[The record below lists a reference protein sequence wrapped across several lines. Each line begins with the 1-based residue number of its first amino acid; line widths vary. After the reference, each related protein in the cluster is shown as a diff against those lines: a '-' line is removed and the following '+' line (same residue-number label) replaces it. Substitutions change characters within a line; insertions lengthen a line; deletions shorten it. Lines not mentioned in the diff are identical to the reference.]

1 MAGGHQQKLMSAL
14 SFLRQQQPQLLIF
27 GLLVSLLCGI
37 SHGLCPYDFSG
48 LQNFTS
54 LCSGNDESVT
64 SAQILICCEDI
75 YGAAVFA
82 MSRHANLT
90 GEMFPPAEQAEEC
103 IDAYKNALASSSQLL
118 GAPQFF
124 QRYCPLPASR
134 ISAGASPCHFATT
147 RDMSRLL
154 ISELPA
160 GVGTQLL
167 PNVSRTC
174 NRLGQIGQRG
184 CNACQ
189 TELLDA
195 IARLVNLTGD
205 QPAACGTAV
214 AIAMTSLNP
223 SVFAFQNF
231 YQCVLEIL
239 NEFLNITSITA
250 PKAVVPS
257 TAVSAGER
265 PLPVEES
272 KSNSSKRVYIIVG
285 VVSSSA
291 VLACLALTAIFVFRA
306 KDLDLYSFPTGI
318 SGALLSTSESSEIPA
333 ILPTEGFYIF
343 HLKELTKATNNF
355 SESLMIGEGSA
366 GAVYLGNLP
375 SGKLVAVKR
384 ILKEKKVETFNKEVE
399 LLARIRHPNLTA
411 LLGYCQT
418 KFVHLLVYE
427 FMSNGDLGKK
437 LLDSNA
443 RPLTWDQRVKIAI
456 DCAKG
461 LTYLHEFPQG
471 PIIHRDIKPSNILLN
486 ESLEAK
492 LSDFGLSKVLEYEAS
507 HVSTEIKGT
516 TGYLDPEYL
525 ILGQLTEASD
535 VYSFGVVL
543 LQLLSGRK
551 AIDGDSLLNRS
562 LVQLAFSV
570 MSDHAVPLSE
580 LIDPRLEGMY
590 NLRGFEK
597 MAEVAY
603 RSVQARSYDRPSMS
617 EVLDSL
623 ELAMRLSN
631 SSAPSPAPS

>member
-1 MAGGHQQKLMSAL
+1 MAGPKHQELAFSSPFA
-14 SFLRQQQPQLLIF
+14 QQSQRP
-27 GLLVSLLCGI
+27 LLVLLLLCFLCGF
-37 SHGLCPYDFSG
+37 SHGICPYDLSG

-54 LCSGNDESVT
+54 LCSGSEESVS

-103 IDAYKNALASSSQLL
+103 IDAYKGALAPSSQLL
-118 GAPQFF
+118 QSPQFF
-124 QRYCPLPASR
+124 QHYCPLPSSR

-147 RDMSRLL
+147 RDMARLL
-154 ISELPA
+154 ITELPS
-160 GVGTQLL
+160 GVGIQLL
-167 PNVSRTC
+167 HNVSRTC
-174 NRLGQIGQRG
+174 NQLGQIGQRG
-184 CNACQ
+184 CQACQ
-189 TELLDA
+189 TQLLDA
-195 IARLVNLTGD
+195 IARLVNITGD
-205 QPAACGTAV
+205 QPGTCGTAV
-214 AIAMTSLNP
+214 AIAITSLNP
-223 SVFAFQNF
+223 SYFVFQNF

-239 NEFLNITSITA
+239 NEFVNISAITA
-250 PKAVVPS
+250 PKAIVPS
-257 TAVSAGER
+257 TAAIEGGR
-265 PLPVEES
+265 PLPAEDFK
-272 KSNSSKRVYIIVG
+272 KSSPKMVYIVVV
-285 VVSSSA
+285 VVSSL
-291 VLACLALTAIFVFRA
+291 VVVACLALTGLFVYRA
-306 KDLDLYSFPTGI
+306 RDLDYNFPTGI
-318 SGALLSTSESSEIPA
+318 SGALLSTSESSETPA

-343 HLKELTKATNNF
+343 HLKELAKATNSF

-411 LLGYCQT
+411 LLGYCQS

-427 FMSNGDLGKK
+427 FMSNGDLGRK
-437 LLDSNA
+437 LLDPNT
-443 RPLTWDQRVKIAI
+443 RPLTWDQRVKVAI

-486 ESLEAK
+486 EALEAK

-570 MSDHAVPLSE
+570 MSHDVPFSE
-580 LIDPRLEGMY
+580 LIDPKLEGIY
-590 NLRGFEK
+590 NLRAFEK
-597 MAEVAY
+597 IAEVAH
-603 RSVQARSYDRPSMS
+603 RCVQARSYDRPSIS
-617 EVLDSL
+617 EVLDGL
-623 ELAMRLSN
+623 ELAMRLTM

>member
-1 MAGGHQQKLMSAL
+1 MAGPQIQKLA
-14 SFLRQQQPQLLIF
+14 FPIRPQQQSQRL
-27 GLLVSLLCGI
+27 LLVLLLSLFCGI
-37 SHGLCPYDFSG
+37 SHGLCPYDLSG

-54 LCSGNDESVT
+54 LCSGSSESVS

-103 IDAYKNALASSSQLL
+103 ISAYKSALASSSQLL
-118 GAPQFF
+118 EEPQFF
-124 QRYCPLPASR
+124 QHYCPLPSSR

-147 RDMSRLL
+147 RDMARLL
-154 ISELPA
+154 ITELPA
-160 GVGTQLL
+160 GIGAQLL
-167 PNVSRTC
+167 HNVSHTC
-174 NRLGQIGQRG
+174 NQLGQIGQRG
-184 CNACQ
+184 CQACQ
-189 TELLDA
+189 TQLLDA
-195 IARLVNLTGD
+195 IARLVNMTGD

-223 SVFAFQNF
+223 SAYAFQNF

-239 NEFLNITSITA
+239 NEFVNISAITA

-257 TAVSAGER
+257 TAVNAGER

-272 KSNSSKRVYIIVG
+272 KRSSPKTVYVIVG
-285 VVSSSA
+285 VVSSLA
-291 VLACLALTAIFVFRA
+291 VVAFLALIGLFVFRA
-306 KDLDLYSFPTGI
+306 RDLDYHFPAGI
-318 SGALLSTSESSEIPA
+318 SGALLSTSESSETPA

-343 HLKELTKATNNF
+343 HLKELTKATNSF
-355 SESLMIGEGSA
+355 SDSLMIGEGSA

-411 LLGYCQT
+411 LLGYCQA

-437 LLDSNA
+437 LLDPSS

-471 PIIHRDIKPSNILLN
+471 PIIHRDVKPSNILLN
-486 ESLEAK
+486 EALEAK

-535 VYSFGVVL
+535 VYGFGVVL

-570 MSDHAVPLSE
+570 MSHDVALSE
-580 LIDPRLEGMY
+580 LIDPRLEGVF
-590 NLRGFEK
+590 NLRAFEK

-603 RSVQARSYDRPSMS
+603 RCVQARSYDRPSIS
-617 EVLDSL
+617 EVLDAL
-623 ELAMRLSN
+623 EVAMRLTM
-631 SSAPSPAPS
+631 SSAPPPAPP